1 MSSKEA
7 STSLPSI
14 RTWTVEKLCEQL
26 LIWADRNK
34 VDRDFV
40 KIIQEE
46 AIDGHVL
53 SEMTE
58 KELKDLFPQM
68 PFGHRKKLYRFRAEY
83 ECDNDNDKVDEKR
96 EEQLEEFDKATKPT
110 SSYKQHS
117 IIRGKETRVTNMI
130 NPVHKFVGPETY
142 RREKDI
148 LTYMAWEVV
157 RFSAAC
163 LNSRTNGTI
172 HFGIQTDGEILGMQ
186 IDQAEFRERFDKV
199 LEDGFF
205 DDQHSIVKR
214 TVRPPRFIEVL
225 QASAVPKLHVVEVD
239 VVPSF
244 PFTGEEAFFI
254 QTQSK
259 GKKKKNAT
267 QLFVLDKDELKNLA
281 GDDIRKYMDA
291 KKSLSDARKGEEMK
305 DRSKRRD
312 RHGPDLDKKFVQL
325 FCRGMNAL
333 GDSDVYPILV
343 CGKPND
349 KSRAIITYEGF
360 DFLRRRDWTVVM
372 DLDDCTDDKSLYHL
386 YEMGLSQTTTVL
398 TSDDFDPRSAE
409 NTDDK
414 NRLKNLYEDLTTS
427 LHPPW
432 VFLNG
437 YAPLNKESFSPSLWK
452 RKRSIGFLEMLRFFH
467 AEIPERRAVV
477 VILVLS
483 KDDGVLPEICD
494 EICRM
499 FDEQWMVLAEES
511 TIADSLKSELV
522 RRNVEKECL
531 ENRFVVGIPWK
542 HVAQIVKQLKGS
554 VPQSECCLTT
564 STGASCVLKDK
575 VRGKLTDL
583 NILSRTECD
592 NCNLEAGDMEKFSK
606 DEEARFY
613 RGDEAS
619 WWNFWFKDHVCQR
632 KQHVNLLKQVRKCLE
647 GDLREGDKVGRVHFY
662 HHPGS
667 GGTTSAKNV
676 LWELRE
682 DYRCCVVKQL
692 SSETC
697 DQVSKLRLYEDGER
711 PKPVL
716 VLLDNL
722 DEERV
727 DQLYA
732 ELEEAGRQ
740 SARSSQE
747 FSVFCVMLI
756 CYRRTKSATAYQD
769 KLVWLTHDLPKDE
782 LQWFKKKYSDLEKNH
797 REKSGVDPKTLM
809 AFNIMKENFN
819 KEYIKRAVCKFLEDI
834 TDPRERKLLKYVSL
848 INSFDIDFHPVPLS
862 SFDPI
867 MMPAQ
872 NWRLSMPSWEAHLST
887 CLRVLLN
894 QKPTQGLRGQIK
906 GLRVFSSLMSEEI
919 LQSLLGSTDI
929 EGKPQTVSEAM
940 IEFLN
945 SSVMKSKDNSNKQ
958 IWKMIRNLMKK
969 RTWLKPGRLAKF
981 SPLITTICKD
991 EGVDEAAEVMT
1002 TVFERTDD
1010 PMVAQCIARLYIQA
1024 ENWPKA
1030 EDYAKICTHMRPSNS
1045 CVWDTYGQVYKSKIE
1060 ALYNNYVKNF
1070 STSSAHEP
1078 TDEDIKAIGDAFTGI
1093 EIFRKEQRVSKNE
1106 KTMAVSNKVGYF
1118 SELQITLLLL
1128 DLLSF
1133 LTPFENKE
1141 QLHRFLVQKD
1151 FTIPEAHQ
1159 SLGQEFCDRLKRLF
1173 KDSCAALISL
1183 EDEFLHLKDGTV
1195 DAYRRGMHRI
1205 NKNRLIQLKEYHDV
1219 HFGESEDKIPG
1230 NMTSEDAAAF
1240 RRRRVTRLGGLSL
1253 GKILDV
1259 RDTQYGEGTLRKM
1272 HDLLLH
1278 NVRSPAPEPFD
1289 FKGII
1294 GVSLALS
1301 TLGATVCKV
1310 RDLIRWSDKLY
1321 GTVKDDDDR
1330 IELEAYLYMVMFHWP
1345 TGDGYDRARC
1355 PSGTLQTAIKRW
1367 KLAFYK
1373 LYPWQKEVPPIKKKE
1388 TTIYHLGNGSE
1399 MDQYTH
1405 FEQLHGRQGRRLI
1418 KGAQIWTNPETV
1430 KRLKL
1435 LQGTLINQ
1443 GNDVQISVR
1452 SSEGSMSQIIIPSGM
1467 PIHDKSIWNKHVFF
1481 FLGFSWAGPR
1491 AYGITGEDPRQIV
1504 PLQASTEPAVP
1515 VRAFYQAP
1523 GASQEPSLEITS
1535 LLIKLRK
1542 IAELKHVRRQKG
1554 FIPAHQVREIKSFTF
1569 LMPATFSS
1577 SKEYFTLV

>member
-1 MSSKEA
+1 MTEEE
-7 STSLPSI
+7 L
-14 RTWTVEKLCEQL
+14 EKL
-26 LIWADRNK
+26 
-34 VDRDFV
+34 
-40 KIIQEE
+40 
-46 AIDGHVL
+46 
-53 SEMTE
+53 
-58 KELKDLFPQM
+58 FPFM
-68 PFGHRKKLYRFRAEY
+68 PFGHRKKLYLFRKEF
-83 ECDNDNDKVDEKR
+83 EFDNDDDKVDTKR

-110 SSYKQHS
+110 SCYKQHS
-117 IIRGKETRVTNMI
+117 IIRGKDTRVTNMM
-130 NPVHKFVGPETY
+130 NPVHKFVGPETN
-142 RREKDI
+142 RCEKNPLI
-148 LTYMAWEVV
+148 NMASEVV

-172 HFGIQTDGEILGMQ
+172 HFGINSDGEILGMQ
-186 IDQAEFRERFDKV
+186 TDETKFRETFDKAI
-199 LEDGFF
+199 EDGFF
-205 DDQHSIVKR
+205 HDQHSIVKR
-214 TVRPPRFIEVL
+214 TIRPPKFIEVL
-225 QASAVPKLHVVEVD
+225 QADVAPKLHVVEVD

-244 PFTGEEAFFI
+244 SFTGEEAFFI
-254 QTQSK
+254 QTQS
-259 GKKKKNAT
+259 GSKKKQNAT
-267 QLFVLDKDELKNLA
+267 RLLVFDKDEVKDLT
-281 GDDIRKYMDA
+281 GDDIRTHMDQ
-291 KKSLSDARKGEEMK
+291 KKRLSEARKGEEMK
-305 DRSKRRD
+305 DRNKRRD
-312 RHGPDLDKKFVQL
+312 RHCPDLDKKFVQL
-325 FCRGMNAL
+325 FCGGMNSL

-349 KSRAIITYEGF
+349 KSRAVITDEAF
-360 DFLRRRDWTVVM
+360 DFLSRRDWTVVM
-372 DLDDCTDDKSLYHL
+372 DLDDCTDDKSLYNL
-386 YEMGLSQTTTVL
+386 YELGLSKTTTVL
-398 TSDDFDPRSAE
+398 TSDDFDPRSSE

-414 NRLKNLYEDLTTS
+414 NHLKSLYEDLTTS

-437 YAPLNKESFSPSLWK
+437 YAPLNKESYPPSLWK
-452 RKRSIGFLEMLRFFH
+452 RKRSIGFIEVLRFFH
-467 AEIPERRAVV
+467 AEIPEGRAVI
-477 VILVLS
+477 VILLLS

-494 EICRM
+494 EICRI

-511 TIADSLKSELV
+511 NIADSLKSELV
-522 RRNVEKECL
+522 RRNVEKESL
-531 ENRFVVGIPWK
+531 EHRFVVGIPWK
-542 HVAQIVKQLKGS
+542 HVAQIAKQLKGS

-575 VRGKLTDL
+575 VKGKLTDL

-592 NCNLEAGDMEKFSK
+592 DSRWEAGDMEKFSK

-632 KQHVNLLKQVRKCLE
+632 KQHGDLLNQVRKCLE

-667 GGTTSAKNV
+667 GGTTSAKHV

-682 DYRCCVVKQL
+682 YYRCCLVKQL
-692 SSETC
+692 SNETC
-697 DQVSKLRLYEDGER
+697 DQISKLRLYEDGER

-716 VLLDNL
+716 VLVDNL

-769 KLVWLTHDLPKDE
+769 KLVWLTHDLPTEE
-782 LQWFKKKYSDLEKNH
+782 LQWFKKKYSDLERNH
-797 REKSGVDPKTLM
+797 REKSGVDPKTLI

-819 KEYIKRAVCKFLEDI
+819 TEYIKRAVRKFLEDI
-834 TDPRERKLLKYVSL
+834 TDSRERNLLKYVSL

-867 MMPAQ
+867 MLPA
-872 NWRLSMPSWEAHLST
+872 RSRKYPMPSWEAHLST
-887 CLRVLLN
+887 CVRVLLN

-906 GLRVFSSLMSEEI
+906 GLRVFSSLMSKEI
-919 LQSLLGSTDI
+919 LQSLLDTTDV
-929 EGKPQTVSEAM
+929 ESKPQTVSEAM

-969 RTWLKPGRLAKF
+969 RAWLKPGRLEKF
-981 SPLITTICKD
+981 SPLITAIRNE
-991 EGVDEAAEVMT
+991 EGVDEAAEVMI

-1010 PMVAQCIARLYIQA
+1010 PMVAQCIARLFIQA
-1024 ENWPKA
+1024 ENWRKA

-1045 CVWDTYGQVYKSKIE
+1045 CVWDTFGQVYKSKIE
-1060 ALYNNYVKNF
+1060 ALYNRYVKDF

-1078 TDEDIKAIGDAFTGI
+1078 TKEDLEAIAEAFTGI
-1093 EIFRKEQRVSKNE
+1093 EIFRKEQRVSKTE

-1128 DLLSF
+1128 DLLGF
-1133 LTPFENKE
+1133 LTPFDNKE
-1141 QLHRFLVQKD
+1141 NLHRFLVHQD
-1151 FTIPEAHQ
+1151 FIIPEAQ
-1159 SLGQEFCDRLKRLF
+1159 RRLGPELCDRLKELF
-1173 KDSCAALISL
+1173 KGSCDALISL

-1205 NKNRLIQLKEYHDV
+1205 NKNRLIKLKEYHDV
-1219 HFGESEDKIPG
+1219 HFGESQDKIPL
-1230 NMTSEDAAAF
+1230 NMSPEDAAAF
-1240 RRRRVTRLGGLSL
+1240 RRRRVIRLGGLSL

-1259 RDTQYGEGTLRKM
+1259 RDMQNGEATLGHM
-1272 HDLLLH
+1272 HGLLLQ
-1278 NVRSPAPEPFD
+1278 NIESPKPESFD

-1301 TLGATVCKV
+1301 TLKTNVSTI
-1310 RDLIRWSDKLY
+1310 RDLIRWSHALY
-1321 GTVKDDDDR
+1321 GMVKDDDDR

-1345 TGDGYDRARC
+1345 TGDGYDRSRC

-1367 KLAFYK
+1367 KLAFYR

-1388 TTIYHLGNGSE
+1388 TTIYHLGNGSD
-1399 MDQYTH
+1399 MNQYTH

-1430 KRLKL
+1430 RRLRL

-1443 GNDVQISVR
+1443 GNDVQISFR
-1452 SSEGSMSQIIIPSGM
+1452 SSEGSMSQITIPSGM

-1491 AYGITGEDPRQIV
+1491 AYGISGDDPRQMV
-1504 PLQASTEPAVP
+1504 CPQASSHQPVP
-1515 VRAFYQAP
+1515 VRPYHQVP
-1523 GASQEPSLEITS
+1523 GANYDTSVEVTS
-1535 LLIKLRK
+1535 LLIQLRR
-1542 IAELKHVRRQKG
+1542 IAELKHVHRQKG
-1554 FIPAHQVREIKSFTF
+1554 YLPPDQWNLVRQEGSLKEKLNALVSARSEVFSETQLPYESF
-1569 LMPATFSS
+1569 
-1577 SKEYFTLV
+1577 